1 MSVQQSPYINLGGQ
15 GPVLH
20 FSHANGYP
28 PLAYKAILDP
38 FLDSHRVIASLHR
51 PLWEPT
57 PEPASVSSWQTFGD
71 DLMQLLSE
79 VGQPVV
85 SVGHSMGAVA
95 IIMAAAQRPDLFSRI
110 VLIEP
115 VLIPQRYVI
124 LLRIFRR
131 FARSSIPL
139 VRKTLNRVDRW
150 PSKQA
155 AFDHFRAKSV
165 FKDIGDAVLW
175 DYVQHGTIDV
185 DDGGFRLSYSKE
197 WEAHC
202 YTLVHNIWRLLTK
215 ISMPVLAI
223 RGVNSN
229 TLTHNA
235 WMKWRE
241 ISPQHEYIE
250 ISEAGHLVPF
260 EQPAPLVLEIRNWL
274 RREAGS
280 S

>member
-1 MSVQQSPYINLGGQ
+1 MQQSPHISLGGQ

-38 FLDSHRVIASLHR
+38 LLDSHRVIASLHR

-57 PEPASVSSWQTFGD
+57 PEPLDLESWQAFGD
-71 DLMQLLSE
+71 DLIRLLSGIGE
-79 VGQPVV
+79 PVV

-95 IIMAAAQRPDLFSRI
+95 IIMAAAQRPELFSKL

-115 VLIPQRYVI
+115 VLIPTRYII
-124 LLRIFRR
+124 LLRLFRR

-139 VRKTLNRVDRW
+139 VRKTLGRVDRW
-150 PSKQA
+150 SSKPE
-155 AFDHFRAKSV
+155 AFEHFRAKSV
-165 FKDIGDAVLW
+165 FKDISDVVLW
-175 DYVQHGTIDV
+175 DYVQHGTV
-185 DDGGFRLSYSKE
+185 GTDDGGCQLSYSKE

-202 YTLVHNIWRLLTK
+202 YTLVHNIWHLLEK

-223 RGVNSN
+223 RGANSN
-229 TLTHNA
+229 TLTHDT
-235 WMKWRE
+235 WMKWQK
-241 ISPQHEYIE
+241 ISPQHEYLE

-260 EQPAPLVLEIRNWL
+260 ERPAPIVLEIQNWL
-274 RREAGS
+274 QPETS
-280 S
+280 SN